1 MLTVKAIYD
10 GKKLKL
16 LDKVSVKK
24 PTNVLVTFLDDE
36 SDSEIA
42 HEDLLRFAEK
52 GGAFDFLND
61 PEEDIYTDDDLKVRY
76 KWKKG
81 SSF

>member
-10 GKKLKL
+10 GKKLKF
-16 LDKVSVKK
+16 LDKVLVKK
-24 PTNVLVTFLDDE
+24 PTNILVTFLDDD

-42 HEDLLRFAEK
+42 NKDLLRLAEK

-76 KWKKG
+76 K
-81 SSF
+81 

>member
-10 GKKLKL
+10 GKKLKF
-16 LDKVSVKK
+16 LDKVSIKK

-42 HEDLLRFAEK
+42 NEDLLRLAEK

-76 KWKKG
+76 K
-81 SSF
+81 

>member
-10 GKKLKL
+10 GKKLKF
-16 LDKVSVKK
+16 LDKVSIKK

-42 HEDLLRFAEK
+42 HEDLLRLAEK

-76 KWKKG
+76 K
-81 SSF
+81 

>member
-10 GKKLKL
+10 GKNLKL
-16 LDKVSVKK
+16 LDKVSIKK

-42 HEDLLRFAEK
+42 NEDLLLLAEK

-76 KWKKG
+76 K
-81 SSF
+81 

>member
-10 GKKLKL
+10 GKKLKFV
-16 LDKVSVKK
+16 DKVSIKK

-36 SDSEIA
+36 SGSEIA
-42 HEDLLRFAEK
+42 NEDLLRLAEK

-76 KWKKG
+76 K
-81 SSF
+81 